1 MALFLLCPALCTQAQ
16 ESNEWS
22 VPWTIVGDS
31 SINDPGARF
40 VVTGKIT
47 SLESAKPISG
57 ALVSADFLKHYDYSD
72 ENGNYVLELPSGNYK
87 IKVKQLGM
95 LPVYLRVKVFG
106 NGALNVSMQEGVV
119 QLTEVL
125 ISSRPIDS
133 NVKQSV
139 PGLTK
144 LNVQEVRTLP
154 TLMGEVDIVKSLQLM
169 PGVTSVGEG
178 SSGMNVRGGR
188 VDQNLV
194 LLNDVPLFNASHAL
208 GFVSAFNQDVVDDFS
223 LYKGN
228 VPAHFGGR
236 AAAVIDIN
244 TRRGNF
250 ERWGFQGGVGP
261 ISSRFAA
268 EGPVIKDKS
277 SVLFAGRIS
286 HANWVLKKVSDP
298 DVSKSEVLFND
309 GYFGFAHRFT
319 ENNTADLTAYA
330 SHDSFRFSD
339 RFGFRWNNYL
349 INARWQTHA
358 NRKISPLLSVAYGHF
373 SNTLFEPS
381 GPTASQITNAMDYFQ
396 LKETLYYIPTDRH
409 DIHGGIAAIAYLP
422 RDEVKE
428 GYEDNPVVIRKSAG
442 KSSGL
447 EWAVFLNDDFEL
459 NEKISLSAGL
469 RYAQYHHIGA
479 DTVYR
484 YATGVR
490 SENRVMDTS
499 FYAGGEII
507 KSFGGLE
514 PRLSVRVI
522 LRENQSLKAGY
533 NRMRQYI
540 HLISNTT
547 APTPIDL
554 WQVSTTHTPPQ
565 KADNY
570 SIGYFWNINDN
581 VWETSAELF
590 YKDMNNL
597 VEYRDF
603 AELQLNDHLETE
615 LLTGK
620 GRAWGAELFIRK
632 LKGRLTGWLSYT
644 YSRTEI
650 MVSSPLATESINNG
664 EWFPSNY
671 HKPHSFNFVLNRQLG
686 RRGAFSLIFVYNSG
700 RPFTAVESSYL
711 TNGTVVPI
719 YSERNAHTIPDYWR
733 TDVSITIGD
742 VLKKVDDSLTISL
755 YNLFGRANAYSV
767 FYQRPSSN
775 FFIAKPYKLSV
786 LGAVMP
792 SLSYNFRF

>member
-1 MALFLLCPALCTQAQ
+1 MAVFLLYPTLCTQAQ
-16 ESNEWS
+16 ETNEWS
-22 VPWTIVGDS
+22 VPWTIIGDS
-31 SINDPGARF
+31 SITDRGERF
-40 VVTGKIT
+40 IVTGKIT
-47 SLESAKPISG
+47 SLESTKPISG
-57 ALVSADFLKHYDYSD
+57 ALVSADFLKHFDYSD
-72 ENGNYVLELPSGNYK
+72 EKGNYVLELPSGTYK

-106 NGALNVSMQEGVV
+106 NGALNVFMQEGVV

-125 ISSRPIDS
+125 ITSRPIDS

-194 LLNDVPLFNASHAL
+194 LFNDVPLFNTSHAL
-208 GFVSAFNQDVVDDFS
+208 GFVSAFNQDVIDDFS

-228 VPAHFGGR
+228 VPAHYGGR

-244 TRRGNF
+244 TRRGDF
-250 ERWGFQGGVGP
+250 DEWRFRGGVGP

-268 EGPVIKDKS
+268 EGPVIKKQS
-277 SVLFAGRIS
+277 SLLFAGRMS

-298 DVSKSEVLFND
+298 DVSRSEVLFND
-309 GYFGFAHRFT
+309 GYLGFSHRFT
-319 ENNTADLTAYA
+319 ENSTADLTAYA
-330 SHDSFRFSD
+330 SHDTFRFSD

-349 INARWQTHA
+349 VNAQWQTHA
-358 NRKISPLLSVAYGHF
+358 NRKISPLLSLAYGHF
-373 SNTLFEPS
+373 TNTLFEPS
-381 GPTASQITNAMDYFQ
+381 GATASEITNAMDYFQ

-409 DIHGGIAAIAYLP
+409 DIRGGIAAIAYLP

-428 GYEDNPVVIRKSAG
+428 GYEGNPLVIRKKAG

-447 EWAVFLNDDFEL
+447 EWAVFLNDDFKL

-484 YATGVR
+484 YATGAR
-490 SENRVMDTS
+490 SASQIADTS
-499 FYAGGEII
+499 FYGNGNII
-507 KSFGGLE
+507 KSYGGLE
-514 PRLSVRVI
+514 PRLSVRMI

-547 APTPIDL
+547 TPTPIDL
-554 WQVSTTHTPPQ
+554 WQVSTVHTPPQ
-565 KADNY
+565 VADNY

-590 YKDMNNL
+590 YKEMDNL

-620 GRAWGAELFIRK
+620 GRAWGAELFIRR

-644 YSRTEI
+644 YSRTEV
-650 MVSSPLATESINNG
+650 MVSSPLESESINEG

-686 RRGAFSLIFVYNSG
+686 RSGAFSLIFIYNSG

-711 TNGTVVPI
+711 ANGTVVPI

-733 TDVSITIGD
+733 TDVSITLGN
-742 VLKKVDDSLTISL
+742 VLNKVDDSLTISL

-775 FFIAKPYKLSV
+775 FFIPKPYKLSV

-792 SLSYNFRF
+792 SLTYNFRF